1 MQFLEAPAAPS
12 PNEPGGTTWR
22 KAYEDG
28 FGSRRNSTFLR
39 GFPLQKKKHLFYRRH
54 IVLRGLIV

>member
-39 GFPLQKKKHLFYRRH
+39 GFPLQKKKANTYFIGDTLF
-54 IVLRGLIV
+54 